1 MRRPWITCP
10 LLLALGV
17 FALSLVPYAPDWWA
31 MLMCSVATPLL
42 GLLYGHLPLWAV
54 NGVLAFVHY
63 ALLAGGLAGAGF
75 LGKRAYQSVS
85 RCETVRL
92 RATHVWYLAQQL
104 AQDVVADLR
113 DLLACP
119 WAVRLC
125 GGACRFG
132 LRCYESMR
140 TPVTAGTLAFLG
152 VVVLLFLV
160 WGPISAFLGASAA
173 SGSGAA
179 DASPSNLEIIY
190 KLSLII
196 GGITA
201 FALAAWRGWCHDRQ
215 TRTTMQGHITDR
227 FIKASEL
234 LGSDQMASRLGGI
247 FMLWRTGKDSP
258 NVDDK
263 RAVLDMLCAFIREPT
278 PDASCDCGKV
288 EDGTEAKGTA
298 KGERETLRND
308 VRSALALLAP
318 QEQKTLPVPPG
329 YRFDLTGAV
338 LPMAELSGAVF
349 DEAQFSDVNLG
360 GANLSGARLV
370 GAFLAQANLQYAEMQ
385 NSRLIGAKL
394 IKANMVKVNLVS
406 ANLARANLYEARM
419 SYSRQRGANLESAY
433 LAKADLTGA
442 NLTDAKLTAACL
454 VGAMLVEAK
463 LTRARLVHSDLAEA
477 NLAGANLV
485 RANLKAVDFTIANL
499 SCANLARAD
508 LAEADLTDAN
518 LTDANLS
525 DCVLSGAV
533 FTRATLIRARLTN
546 ANLENAELTGA
557 NMTDS
562 DLINA
567 NLGGAILTGTTLIGA
582 NLRNALFV
590 GAMALSRPDDLL
602 SERVPFSRN
611 HCVHAKSI
619 LGAIFTGDS
628 CPLDP
633 NGEHD
638 HAS

>member
-31 MLMCSVATPLL
+31 MLMCSVTTPLL

-63 ALLAGGLAGAGF
+63 ALLAGALAGAGF
-75 LGKRAYQSVS
+75 LGKRAYQSAS
-85 RCETVRL
+85 RSETARL
-92 RATHVWYLAQQL
+92 RVTYVWYLAQQL

-113 DLLACP
+113 DLLAWP

-132 LRCYESMR
+132 LRGYELMR
-140 TPVTAGTLAFLG
+140 TPVAAGTLAFLG
-152 VVVLLFLV
+152 VVVFLFLV
-160 WGPISAFLGASAA
+160 WGPISAFLGARAA

-288 EDGTEAKGTA
+288 EDSTEAKATA

-318 QEQKTLPVPPG
+318 HELEALPAPPR
-329 YRFDLTGAV
+329 YRFDLTGAE
-338 LPMAELSGAVF
+338 LPRAELAGLKFDGAQLSHVVF
-349 DEAQFSDVNLG
+349 VGADMSKAVLTGVNLRNAHLDVAKLYK
-360 GANLSGARLV
+360 ANLSGSSLVHARGYKSKMRMAKFVKADLHDSSFREADISKADFTDANMVAVNMERVVLKKSNLTRALLWRANLRHATLV
-370 GAFLAQANLQYAEMQ
+370 GA
-385 NSRLIGAKL
+385 KL
-394 IKANMVKVNLVS
+394 N
-406 ANLARANLYEARM
+406 
-419 SYSRQRGANLESAY
+419 
-433 LAKADLTGA
+433 
-442 NLTDAKLTAACL
+442 DAKLQ
-454 VGAMLVEAK
+454 GADLRGAD
-463 LTRARLVHSDLAEA
+463 LSGSDL
-477 NLAGANLV
+477 
-485 RANLKAVDFTIANL
+485 T
-499 SCANLARAD
+499 STC
-508 LAEADLTDAN
+508 

-525 DCVLSGAV
+525 DANMSNTTLFRSIFRRTNLVGAYLMV
-533 FTRATLIRARLTN
+533 YKNIEHDVSHGQLGSTLIYKTVGKRIPLTREHF
-546 ANLENAELTGA
+546 ADAYTIE
-557 NMTDS
+557 
-562 DLINA
+562 
-567 NLGGAILTGTTLIGA
+567 
-582 NLRNALFV
+582 
-590 GAMALSRPDDLL
+590 
-602 SERVPFSRN
+602 
-611 HCVHAKSI
+611 
-619 LGAIFTGDS
+619 GAIFIGDS
-628 CPLDP
+628 CPWPEDG
-633 NGEHD
+633 NQVHGEVLPD
-638 HAS
+638 EA

>member
-31 MLMCSVATPLL
+31 MLMCSVTTPLL

-63 ALLAGGLAGAGF
+63 ALLAGALAGAGF
-75 LGKRAYQSVS
+75 LGKRAYQSAS
-85 RCETVRL
+85 RSETARL
-92 RATHVWYLAQQL
+92 RVTYVWYLAQQL

-113 DLLACP
+113 DLLAWP

-132 LRCYESMR
+132 LRGYELMR
-140 TPVTAGTLAFLG
+140 TPVAAGTLAFLG
-152 VVVLLFLV
+152 VVVFLFLV

-329 YRFDLTGAV
+329 YRFDLTGAE
-338 LPMAELSGAVF
+338 LPKAELSGAKLDGAQLSHVDF
-349 DEAQFSDVNLG
+349 RGAGLARASLNAAALDNANLCEAKLPDADLVGACLIYSNCFYVDFKGAKLVESDLY
-360 GANLSGARLV
+360 GANLYGSDLTKTDLSDAKMINVNMRNAV
-370 GAFLAQANLQYAEMQ
+370 MDKANLTHSILIDANLVESKIVEAKMTGALLLGAKLNRADLSGTDMSSADFTMANLSESNLSAATFLDARFYRS
-385 NSRLIGAKL
+385 NLIGAYL
-394 IKANMVKVNLVS
+394 RMPRPASTGLTSTGFLNL
-406 ANLARANLYEARM
+406 M
-419 SYSRQRGANLESAY
+419 
-433 LAKADLTGA
+433 D
-442 NLTDAKLTAACL
+442 
-454 VGAMLVEAK
+454 
-463 LTRARLVHSDLAEA
+463 
-477 NLAGANLV
+477 
-485 RANLKAVDFTIANL
+485 VDW
-499 SCANLARAD
+499 
-508 LAEADLTDAN
+508 
-518 LTDANLS
+518 
-525 DCVLSGAV
+525 
-533 FTRATLIRARLTN
+533 
-546 ANLENAELTGA
+546 
-557 NMTDS
+557 
-562 DLINA
+562 
-567 NLGGAILTGTTLIGA
+567 
-582 NLRNALFV
+582 
-590 GAMALSRPDDLL
+590 L
-602 SERVPFSRN
+602 SEHVPITREHF
-611 HCVHAKSI
+611 ADAYTI
-619 LGAIFTGDS
+619 EGAIFTGDS
-628 CPLDP
+628 CPWPQND
-633 NGEHD
+633 D
-638 HAS
+638 HGIGRIFS